1 VGAPQAQHL
10 AMVFDV
16 AAMAGWL
23 RPPARAVHVA
33 FGNVLGSDRKMLKS
47 RSGEPVRFV
56 DVVDE
61 AIERATASVRVKNP
75 GLPPDEQIEIGHK
88 VGTGALKYADLST
101 DRIKDYVFDWDRM
114 LAFEGN
120 TGPYL
125 QYAHARI
132 RSILR
137 KASSGDTQPRSGAD
151 EITDEMGADEMV
163 AEERGLVL
171 QLLQFDAAVHD
182 ALDKYSPHRLCTYL
196 FELAQSFT
204 SFYEAC
210 PVLKADQRTRAFRI
224 ILCEQTARVLATG
237 LGLLGIEAPE
247 RM

>member
-1 VGAPQAQHL
+1 
-10 AMVFDV
+10 MVFDV

-23 RPPARAVHVA
+23 RPPTRAVHVA
-33 FGNVLGSDRKMLKS
+33 FGFVLGTDRKKLKS

-61 AIERATASVRVKNP
+61 SIERGVASVREKNP
-75 GLPPDEQIEIGHK
+75 GLPPDEQAEIGRK
-88 VGTGALKYADLST
+88 VGIGALKYADLST

-120 TGPYL
+120 TAPYL

-137 KASSGDTQPRSGAD
+137 RADGVAPTDTLPAI
-151 EITDEMGADEMV
+151 ELVPA
-163 AEERGLVL
+163 ERGLIL

-182 ALDKYSPHRLCTYL
+182 TLEKYSPHRLATYL
-196 FELAQSFT
+196 FELAQCFT

-210 PVLKADQRTRAFRI
+210 PVLKADPETRAFRI
-224 ILCEQTARVLATG
+224 LLSEQTARVLARG
-237 LGLLGIEAPE
+237 LDLLGIEAPE

>member
-1 VGAPQAQHL
+1 
-10 AMVFDV
+10 
-16 AAMAGWL
+16 
-23 RPPARAVHVA
+23 VHVA

-61 AIERATASVRVKNP
+61 AIERATASVLEKNP
-75 GLPPDEQIEIGHK
+75 YLPAAERTQIGRM
-88 VGTGALKYADLST
+88 VGVGALKYADLST
-101 DRIKDYVFDWDRM
+101 DRVKDYVFDWDRM

-137 KASSGDTQPRSGAD
+137 KGGGRAAAPSVNLAFVTQ
-151 EITDEMGADEMV
+151 
-163 AEERGLVL
+163 ERALVL
-171 QLLQFDAAVHD
+171 RLLQFDAAVED
-182 ALDKYSPHRLCTYL
+182 TLDKFSPHRLCTYL
-196 FELAQSFT
+196 FELAQAFT

-210 PVLKADQRTRAFRI
+210 PVLKADEATRQQRLR
-224 ILCEQTARVLATG
+224 LCEQTARVLAKG
-237 LGLLGIEAPE
+237 LDLLGIEAPE